1 MRKKINTWLTSILVG
16 ISAFSILGGVLP
28 MPVSRRASADS
39 QTATEIQ
46 PVANY
51 TFDKTGTAW
60 LENTGSWGESYD
72 LQGSTYAKR
81 ENWGE
86 NSGGVN
92 FSDDS
97 CLYLTGDK
105 YIFNRLD
112 SFTVAVDFY
121 AERNPNWYSSLFS
134 WDVLSEDG
142 FTNMSRFSIGYK
154 TGQDWLRYSD
164 VEILGSMAQ
173 EGTSYGAFFSKG
185 ESLLSQNVNNSNS
198 GWWKFI
204 YSVQPGGVAISYLTT
219 GTSNVNY
226 IEVNKVPADYSLKS
240 ENAVFS
246 IGASFKNSAGGIEW
260 KANAILDNLKIYD
273 FAMTEEQMTELR
285 WTGKVCK
292 SPITISSTIENGTV
306 TANKAEAL
314 TGERVLLDVQPD
326 VGYEIDKVY
335 VNDMEILPLDGIYY
349 TKMTKAGVS
358 VYATFKEIVLE
369 EEEPDSSGN
378 SLNNSASNE
387 INSEVNSD
395 ASSESVQEELTSLN
409 SEQEQSGASEK
420 SGCFGTVSAMAIPII
435 FATMSAGLCIRKK
448 EYE

>member
-1 MRKKINTWLTSILVG
+1 MAIGKHYDLDTDGTLANNSDNTIASQKAVKTYVDTKADNTNIINGALLSNATSYFFGTSSTAAATVQKEVSIPSITTL
-16 ISAFSILGGVLP
+16 SAGQIIIIKPTTTSTV
-28 MPVSRRASADS
+28 ADS
-39 QTATEIQ
+39 TIKLNSFDAYPMRYKNAAITTSSDSIVW
-46 PVANY
+46 PANVP
-51 TFDKTGTAW
+51 TIWVFDGSYWHFAGRGADD
-60 LENTGSWGESYD
+60 NT
-72 LQGSTYAKR
+72 TY
-81 ENWGE
+81 
-86 NSGGVN
+86 
-92 FSDDS
+92 
-97 CLYLTGDK
+97 
-105 YIFNRLD
+105 
-112 SFTVAVDFY
+112 
-121 AERNPNWYSSLFS
+121 
-134 WDVLSEDG
+134 
-142 FTNMSRFSIGYK
+142 
-154 TGQDWLRYSD
+154 
-164 VEILGSMAQ
+164 
-173 EGTSYGAFFSKG
+173 
-185 ESLLSQNVNNSNS
+185 SN
-198 GWWKFI
+198 I
-204 YSVQPGGVAISYLTT
+204 TT

-246 IGASFKNSAGGIEW
+246 IGASFKNSASGIEW

-387 INSEVNSD
+387 INSEVNSA